1 MKYNAT
7 SIQQHQAAKLLNQHY
22 KQTGYNVMGDGVRLC
37 RRAKAHNS
45 TNPRTAYIK
54 VIPRE
59 GGYIAKMQDVAH
71 CGNAH
76 LCPFCSSTKAMHMRL
91 WMNIVFLPR
100 LKEKGLVTGLMT
112 LTAHHQRNSNWSEFS
127 ANYFKAQAAF
137 SIAMRREIKALDSLG
152 RIRGVETPVGSN
164 GLHIHT
170 HDLFTY
176 KPGADIDAFRATAL
190 KKWKAAL
197 KKFGLSCNKHGVDIK
212 EHGSFDPYYIAK
224 EIAAH
229 DTKTSSKSD
238 LVSLFKLLDKSAR
251 GDKQASHDW
260 IRAAL
265 ALQGRDRFN
274 VGMLA
279 KNLGIPSPSDWK
291 RPEGVAKTDPVA
303 TIEYPQTQHMMA
315 TSNDSNRPGLA
326 LILHSARQEP
336 NAPGKTQAMVNAL
349 CVDYTKQK
357 LLAVPLQAAAAYARA
372 QANNANLVALGAIAF
387 DKQEATDALSLAEIK
402 HQHAEHI
409 KDINAK
415 LQRTL
420 APIVHI
426 ERGIELDF
434 S

>member
-7 SIQQHQAAKLLNQHY
+7 SIQQHQAAKLLNQY
-22 KQTGYNVMGDGVRLC
+22 YRNTGQNIMGDGLKLC
-37 RRAKAHNS
+37 RRAKAHS
-45 TNPRTAYIK
+45 SSNPQYAYIA

-59 GGYIAKMQDVAH
+59 GGYVAQMKDVAH

-76 LCPFCSSTKAMHMRL
+76 LCPFCSPTKAAHMRL
-91 WMNIVFLPR
+91 WLNSVFFPALDKR
-100 LKEKGLVTGLMT
+100 GLVTGLLT
-112 LTAHHQRNSNWSEFS
+112 LTAHHQRNSDWAKFS
-127 ANYFKAQAAF
+127 NNYFLAQAAF
-137 SIAMRREIKALDSLG
+137 SIAMRRYLKAIGSIG

-176 KPGADIDAFRATAL
+176 LLGADIEVFRAIAL

-212 EHGSFDPYYIAK
+212 EHGSFDPFYIAK
-224 EIAAH
+224 EMAAH

-251 GDKQASHDW
+251 GDKQASQDW

-279 KNLGIPSPSDWK
+279 RNLGITSPSDWK

-303 TIEYPQTQHMMA
+303 IIEYPQAQHMMA
-315 TSNDSNRPGLA
+315 TSNDSDRPGLA
-326 LILHSARQEP
+326 LILHAARRETNSQG
-336 NAPGKTQAMVNAL
+336 NTKTMVTAL

-357 LLAVPLQAAAAYARA
+357 LLAAPIAAAKAYARA
-372 QANNANLVALGAIAF
+372 KEHSANMVATGAIAF
-387 DKQEATDALSLAEIK
+387 NKLDEHDALALAEIE
-402 HQHAEHI
+402 HQNAERI
-409 KDINAK
+409 LNVQNRLFEILNPTPLLISK
-415 LQRTL
+415 L
-420 APIVHI
+420 
-426 ERGIELDF
+426 ELDF

>member
-7 SIQQHQAAKLLNQHY
+7 SIQQHQAAKLLNQY
-22 KQTGYNVMGDGVRLC
+22 YRDTGLNIMGDGLKLC

-45 TNPRTAYIK
+45 ANPQIAYIA
-54 VIPRE
+54 VTPRE
-59 GGYIAKMQDVAH
+59 GGYMAQMKDVAH

-76 LCPFCSSTKAMHMRL
+76 LCPFCSSTKAAHMRL
-91 WMNIVFLPR
+91 WLKDVFFVALQ
-100 LKEKGLVTGLMT
+100 KTGLVTGLLT
-112 LTAHHQRNSNWSEFS
+112 LTAHHKRDHNWAEFS

-137 SIAMRREIKALDSLG
+137 SIAMRREMKTIGSIG
-152 RIRGVETPVGSN
+152 RIRAVETPVGTN

-176 KPGADIDAFRATAL
+176 RLGASIEAFQAIAL
-190 KKWKAAL
+190 TKWKSAL
-197 KKFGLSCNKHGVDIK
+197 RKFGMSCNKHGVDIK

-229 DTKTSSKSD
+229 DTKECSKSD

-251 GDKQASHDW
+251 GDKHAGRDW

-279 KNLGIPSPSDWK
+279 KNLCVESPSDWK

-303 TIEYPQTQHMMA
+303 TIEYPQAQHLMA
-315 TSNDSNRPGLA
+315 TSNDSNRAGLA

-336 NAPGKTQAMVNAL
+336 NGAGKTQKMVNAL
-349 CVDYTKQK
+349 CMEYTKQK
-357 LLAVPLQAAAAYARA
+357 LLEAPLKAAAAYARA
-372 QANNANLVALGAIAF
+372 QENNANLVALGAIAF
-387 DKQEATDALSLAEIK
+387 DTQDRTDALALDEIK
-402 HQHAEHI
+402 HQQAQRI
-409 KDINAK
+409 ANINAK
-415 LQRTL
+415 LAHAL
-420 APIVHI
+420 APVIPYT
-426 ERGIELDF
+426 RGLELDF